1 MTAQGLRGRD
11 LGLALLICLCWA
23 FNFLTSAHAL
33 QEIPPF
39 LFTAL
44 RMGMVLLLLAAF
56 MRVPPRSQW
65 LRLAGVALF
74 TGVLHFGTSFLA
86 IQLAGNLSSPAI
98 VTQTYVPMAVLLA
111 WWWLG
116 ERFAWRTGLGIALSF
131 AGVLVLGFDPMV
143 LDAPLA
149 LFVMLGSSLMVAIGT
164 VLMRR
169 LTGVGLVDQQGW
181 TAALSLLPLLAIS
194 ALAEPGG
201 FAALREATWIGWG
214 GALYAAVFASLL
226 GHGLFF
232 KLVQRHP
239 VAQVT
244 PYLLMTP
251 VFAVLLGIAFWGDR
265 PGPALWLG
273 GAMVLGG
280 VLVIAVRTLQK
291 ARPPVAEVTPEV

>member
-44 RMGMVLLLLAAF
+44 RMGIVLLLLAAF

-116 ERFAWRTGLGIALSF
+116 ERFAWRTALGIALSF

-143 LDAPLA
+143 LDRPLA

-169 LTGVGLVDQQGW
+169 LSGIGLVDQQGW

-194 ALAEPGG
+194 ALFEPGG

-214 GALYAAVFASLL
+214 GAAYAAVFASLL
-226 GHGLFF
+226 GHGVFF
-232 KLVQRHP
+232 LLVQRHP

-244 PYLLMTP
+244 PYLLVTP
-251 VFAVLLGIAFWGDR
+251 VFAVVLGIVFWGDR
-265 PGPALWLG
+265 PGPALWIG

-280 VLVIAVRTLQK
+280 VLVIAIRTLQK